1 MVPTQLTWKEKWLA
15 KEEDSGDSSED
26 ADTQGITEAVRDE
39 GASNAND
46 QTGGGTMDVNMVFII
61 PDEFHAPGSEVAE
74 LTLGA
79 ERAVFEKLE
88 QAGEHMKPLFIKGN
102 LDSTP
107 VGRMMTDRGA
117 SINIM
122 LLWMFEKLG
131 HSESDLKRTNLSLS
145 GFLGELVEA

>member
-26 ADTQGITEAVRDE
+26 ADTQGIAEAVRDE

-74 LTLGA
+74 
-79 ERAVFEKLE
+79 
-88 QAGEHMKPLFIKGN
+88 
-102 LDSTP
+102 
-107 VGRMMTDRGA
+107 
-117 SINIM
+117 
-122 LLWMFEKLG
+122 
-131 HSESDLKRTNLSLS
+131 
-145 GFLGELVEA
+145 